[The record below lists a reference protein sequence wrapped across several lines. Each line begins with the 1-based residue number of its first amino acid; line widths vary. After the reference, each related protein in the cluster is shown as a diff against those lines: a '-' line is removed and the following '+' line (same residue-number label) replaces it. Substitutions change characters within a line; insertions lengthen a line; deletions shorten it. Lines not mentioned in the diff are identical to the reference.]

1 MTDASWVT
9 IGFVRKPHGVAGYMK
24 VGSLSDA
31 PDRFK
36 NLKQAW
42 LEFPNGHREAI
53 QVEQTRAMGEH
64 LLIKFEGINTPEQ
77 GARLAGAYIQTPMTE
92 VASLPEGEFYVF
104 DLIGCQ
110 VVSDKGDEIGR
121 VRDVMT
127 LPANDVFVVD
137 TPRGEVLIPAV
148 RDLIAAIDM
157 QRRSIVVRLIPGLID

>member
-24 VGSLSDA
+24 IGSLSDA

-36 NLKQAW
+36 NLRQAW

-53 QVEQTRAMGEH
+53 QIEQTRIQGEH
-64 LLIKFEGINTPEQ
+64 LLIKFVGIDTPEQ

-92 VASLPEGEFYVF
+92 VGSLPEGEFYVF

-121 VRDVMT
+121 IRDVMAM
-127 LPANDVFVVD
+127 PANDVFIVD
-137 TPRGEVLIPAV
+137 TPKGEALIPAV
-148 RDLIAAIDM
+148 RDLVTAIDM
-157 QRRSIVVRLIPGLID
+157 QRRCIVVRLIPGLID